1 MLAIAWSAS
10 AVDKAGLEKKLEK
23 LTAKFEAMQHKS
35 DKRVPDDVLK
45 KAQAVILLDRTKA
58 GFIVAY
64 QGGGGV
70 ALAKD
75 KRSGKWGSPAFFSAN
90 EGSIGFQ
97 IGGQQ
102 SFIVIVMMNAEGTR
116 LLTDPSFEFGGE
128 ARGTAGDQSS
138 GVGADVSNV
147 ERAVLVYDD
156 REGLFGGAALKGG
169 AMSPDEEANRVY
181 YGEPL
186 TVKEILF
193 EKQLKAS
200 PAAERLAQALTP
212 EAKSK

>member
-1 MLAIAWSAS
+1 MAIAWSAS

-23 LTAKFEAMQHKS
+23 LTAKFVAMQHKP